1 MDVNPSGELSV
12 RHLEDSTPL
21 NPASKETDDLI
32 ATGPIEGSGPA
43 TAAPAERHES
53 ALLPTQDFGAQT
65 VEAPELDA
73 LLAIDLRI
81 RLLETII
88 AGSVSSSD
96 AFQARIGGPDRQKF
110 GTRAETVV
118 KKLNDVLHA
127 KHNDVVRRF
136 VQSYDL
142 NEPLLHIP
150 NPIHQQAQS
159 ILEKDQ
165 QLTANQKLSLVF
177 ESEMELTTLE
187 KDLREIDL
195 LNSRGFLDSGKLTDG
210 APMKDDLKRLTGEVK
225 LQIERITSMESRVTS
240 IMSHYDSYVNTLSE
254 LFISW
259 DGILTTVEDEIIQ
272 LERSKTLE
280 QS

>member
-1 MDVNPSGELSV
+1 MDVTPSGELNEHHSEDPI
-12 RHLEDSTPL
+12 HLT
-21 NPASKETDDLI
+21 PASKETDDLI
-32 ATGPIEGSGPA
+32 TAGLIEGSVSV
-43 TAAPAERHES
+43 TAALTEAHEP
-53 ALLPTQDFGAQT
+53 ALLQNQDFSARNM
-65 VEAPELDA
+65 EAPEVDA

-96 AFQARIGGPDRQKF
+96 AFQARVGGSDRQKF

-136 VQSYDL
+136 VESYDL

-150 NPIHQQAQS
+150 NPIYQQAQS

-165 QLTANQKLSLVF
+165 RLTANEKLSLVF
-177 ESEMELTTLE
+177 ESETELTTLE
-187 KDLREIDL
+187 KDLREIDM

-210 APMKDDLKRLTGEVK
+210 GPMKDDLKRLTEEVK
-225 LQIERITSMESRVTS
+225 LQIERITTMESRTS
-240 IMSHYDSYVNTLSE
+240 FTAKPNA
-254 LFISW
+254 
-259 DGILTTVEDEIIQ
+259 G
-272 LERSKTLE
+272 LERNVPKTADGRLI
-280 QS
+280 

>member
-1 MDVNPSGELSV
+1 MDVTTSGELKGSDPV
-12 RHLEDSTPL
+12 TSALT
-21 NPASKETDDLI
+21 
-32 ATGPIEGSGPA
+32 EG
-43 TAAPAERHES
+43 HES
-53 ALLPTQDFGAQT
+53 ALLQTQDFSAQN

-96 AFQARIGGPDRQKF
+96 AFQARVGRPDRQKF
-110 GTRAETVV
+110 GTRAETIV

-165 QLTANQKLSLVF
+165 QLTANEKLSLVF
-177 ESEMELTTLE
+177 ESETELTTLE
-187 KDLREIDL
+187 KDLREIDM
-195 LNSRGFLDSGKLTDG
+195 LNGRGFLDSGKLTDG
-210 APMKDDLKRLTGEVK
+210 GPMKDDLKRLTEEVK

-240 IMSHYDSYVNTLSE
+240 IMSHYDAYVNTLSE

-272 LERSKTLE
+272 LERNKNLE
-280 QS
+280 HS